1 MREYGTGVL
10 LVILGACLAVALL
23 LTKTPAT
30 FCYNSSE
37 ARAKFVEGVE
47 IGRRGAFEEGVEA
60 GKVVKDYSRVN
71 PSQRA
76 KANQGAG
83 Q

>member
-1 MREYGTGVL
+1 MRALGTGLL
-10 LVILGACLAVALL
+10 LVILGGSLAVALL
-23 LTKTPAT
+23 LAKTPAT

-37 ARAKFVEGVE
+37 ARAKFVEGVTV
-47 IGRRGAFEEGVEA
+47 GRRGAFEEGVEA
-60 GKVVKDYSRVN
+60 GKIVKDYNRVN